1 MESGL
6 CFPTWSSAPH
16 HSLSHES
23 WAAEAGAG
31 TEVRAVSRRAGS
43 VAGCCGE
50 LGTGA
55 GILGP
60 EPVLFSVGLGSL
72 AEEGQRS
79 TLSCGASPQKGL
91 LRVGV
96 PTYEPV
102 WRPLG
107 QASPQ
112 GFSCKDGGPP
122 HPQKG
127 KDARDWNQ
135 IR

>member
-1 MESGL
+1 M
-6 CFPTWSSAPH
+6 
-16 HSLSHES
+16 
-23 WAAEAGAG
+23 AEAGAG

-43 VAGCCGE
+43 MAGGSGE

-60 EPVLFSVGLGSL
+60 APVLFSVGLGSL

-79 TLSCGASPQKGL
+79 TLSYGASSPQKGL

-96 PTYEPV
+96 PTYKPV
-102 WRPLG
+102 WCPLG

-112 GFSCKDGGPP
+112 GFSRKDRGPP
-122 HPQKG
+122 TASQKG
-127 KDARDWNQ
+127 KDARDWTQ